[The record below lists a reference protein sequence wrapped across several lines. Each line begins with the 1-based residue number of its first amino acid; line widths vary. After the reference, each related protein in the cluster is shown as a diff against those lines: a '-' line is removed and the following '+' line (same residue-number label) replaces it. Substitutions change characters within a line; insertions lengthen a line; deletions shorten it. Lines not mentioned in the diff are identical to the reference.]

1 MSQAPAEVLSRVP
14 TLTEILDLAPVPD
27 LAEEPVAAGALVG
40 LSESAAGHPADGWI
54 DKVMD
59 RLSPQMD
66 ALISSRFRDVLA
78 PALQDAVDQA
88 LEQLREPLVEEVHA
102 RLRDVLE
109 NELRQFLAESERL
122 KTPP

>member
-1 MSQAPAEVLSRVP
+1 
-14 TLTEILDLAPVPD
+14 
-27 LAEEPVAAGALVG
+27 
-40 LSESAAGHPADGWI
+40 
-54 DKVMD
+54 MD